1 MNHKNNFLK
10 ISQKNKK
17 QNSVRFV
24 LKEQINPMFEAFIDY
39 LRFEKRS
46 SEHTILAYQ
55 TDLTQFTEFLELKTI
70 SELNELTSLNIRS
83 WIVYLIDEGQSNRS
97 VNRKIATLRTFYKW
111 LRKQNLVVNNP
122 MTKIQGPKNEKRLPV
137 FAKESDLESD
147 KLADLFANDFDGMR
161 DALMVE
167 LFYQTGI
174 RLNELINLTET
185 DINEQSIKVLGKRN
199 KERLIPISTE
209 LYNQIEKFSYYKSKM
224 LGNTKFLLVLNNGNK
239 LYPTFVY
246 RKINS
251 YLSKA
256 TNLDKKSPH
265 VLRHTF
271 ATHMLNRGSG
281 LETLKDLLG
290 HANLAATQVYT
301 HNSFAQLTA
310 IYSQAHPR
318 GHK

>member
-1 MNHKNNFLK
+1 
-10 ISQKNKK
+10 
-17 QNSVRFV
+17 
-24 LKEQINPMFEAFIDY
+24 MFHEFIQY
-39 LRFEKRS
+39 MQFEKRC
-46 SEHTILAYQ
+46 SEHTITAYQ
-55 TDLTQFTEFLELKTI
+55 TDLNQFQSYFEFKLI
-70 SELNELTSLNIRS
+70 SDLRELTSLGIRS
-83 WIVYLIDEGQSNRS
+83 WVVHLIDSGLTNRS
-97 VNRKIATLRTFYKW
+97 VNRKIASLRSLFRW
-111 LRKQNLVVNNP
+111 LRKEGVVSLNP
-122 MTKIQGPKNEKRLPV
+122 MAKIQGPKNEKRLPV
-137 FAKESDLESD
+137 FVKESDLDSN
-147 KLADLFANDFDGMR
+147 KLAELYANDFDGIR
-161 DALMVE
+161 DELMVE
-167 LFYQTGI
+167 LFYQTGM
-174 RLNELINLTET
+174 RLNELINLKET
-185 DINEQSIKVLGKRN
+185 DVNEQNIKVLGKRN
-199 KERLIPISTE
+199 KERLIPISTD
-209 LYNQIEKFSYYKSKM
+209 LFNQIQEFIIQKFQVV
-224 LGNTKFLLVLNNGNK
+224 GETNFLLVLINGNK

-251 YLSKA
+251 YLSRV

>member
-111 LRKQNLVVNNP
+111 LRKQNFVVNNP
-122 MTKIQGPKNEKRLPV
+122 TTKIRGPKNEKRLPV

-147 KLADLFANDFDGMR
+147 KLAELFANDFDGMR

-174 RLNELINLTET
+174 RLNELINLKKT

-199 KERLIPISTE
+199 KERLIPISSE
-209 LYNQIEKFSYYKSKM
+209 LYNQIEKFSFYKSKM

-256 TNLDKKSPH
+256 TSLDKKSPH

>member
-1 MNHKNNFLK
+1 
-10 ISQKNKK
+10 
-17 QNSVRFV
+17 
-24 LKEQINPMFEAFIDY
+24 MFEAFIDY

-97 VNRKIATLRTFYKW
+97 VNRKMATLRTFYKW

-239 LYPTFVY
+239 LYTTFVY